1 MLDLFGDTPVITKP
15 QRNRGASKPS
25 RHMAPITGGMFP
37 LIETLSPDRF
47 GAIYYSGATAYYDAL
62 GLIQIGKDVGVVAD
76 LLNPH
81 VEHLLRQYVAQSG
94 NVFVDS
100 GAYTRFK
107 EWKKGKAPT
116 PEADF
121 NIVLQTYR
129 RLIAGIAADKVY
141 GFALVMPDVLK
152 EPVRSLELLQEYRE
166 QIRELIDAG
175 VNAIVPLQRGP
186 VCAGETAEQVFEIL
200 GTRNVTLGIPSSS
213 AKMSMSDTATIRGHT
228 RFHILGRAN
237 GMPLYQRAYAI
248 LESNPGA
255 YISCDANQFRS
266 STKEIGEAHHQL
278 IGDNDAEIEDDTEL
292 CYDVLNTGNWMS
304 VPQIKAIAAFYGVT
318 DPAVIRSWVKLHK
331 DRNEG
336 LMPVIQAIDPEAT
349 LLWAFGLTAVFQ
361 QYAEKNLSARL
372 RADAIAAVFSDEQP
386 HEEELLEAA

>member
-1 MLDLFGDTPVITKP
+1 MLDLFGDTPVLTKP
-15 QRNRGASKPS
+15 RRNRGASKPS

-37 LIETLSPDRF
+37 LTEPLSPERF

-62 GLIQIGKDVGVVAD
+62 GLSQIGKDIGVVAD
-76 LLNPH
+76 LLNAQ
-81 VEHLLRQYVAQSG
+81 VEHLLRQYVGQG
-94 NVFVDS
+94 GKVFVDS

-107 EWKKGKAPT
+107 EWMNGKAST

-129 RLIAGIAADKVY
+129 RLIAGIATDKLY

-175 VNAIVPLQRGP
+175 VNAIVPLQRGA

-200 GTRNVTLGIPSSS
+200 GTRNVTLGIPSAA
-213 AKMSMSDTATIRGHT
+213 AKMTMSDTATIRGHN

-266 STKEIGEAHHQL
+266 STDEIGEAHHQL
-278 IGDNDAEIEDDTEL
+278 IGENEAEIEDDTEL

-304 VPQIKAIAAFYGVT
+304 VPQIKAIASFYGIK
-318 DPAVIRSWVKLHK
+318 DPAVIRSWIRLHK

-336 LMPVIQAIDPEAT
+336 LMPVIQSIDPEAN

-361 QYAEKNLSARL
+361 QYAEKTLSARL
-372 RADAIAAVFSDEQP
+372 RADAIAAVFRDEQP